1 MSKDVSI
8 IIERGTEQI
17 GGCCTLIKY
26 GHTCI
31 AIDIGSELPGKN
43 GIDLYVPELM
53 EGSDCECK
61 GLFLTHYHGDHIGEI
76 CKLADG
82 IDIYSSKTTK
92 QVMEAYQMHMGEHCP
107 FCVDMDRIIEMQYGS
122 SIVVGEFTVT
132 PIASDHSAI
141 GSVMYLI
148 EVGGKRIL
156 HTGDFRLHGKRKYKL
171 LEAVNHLGNI
181 DLLITEGTTLTRQT
195 DEDPWDE
202 GRVKW
207 ELKRLYS
214 KYKYVFV
221 LVSSTNLDRLQ
232 MVSEQVE
239 RGRYFIVSRFQK
251 QLMELAEE
259 LDECVFQKPLYYSEF
274 LNEKMRKHGFVMV
287 INSSDSCIRLMEEYF
302 RYYEQ
307 ESCLIYSMWSGY
319 LEYENIKRVS
329 DIAGYRMFHVHS
341 SGHVTVDDLNGFIDA
356 INPEKILVI
365 HTESNSKE
373 NIKLV
378 DRIISVKDG
387 EPIIIS

>member
-1 MSKDVSI
+1 MSKDVSV

-26 GHTCI
+26 GQTCI
-31 AIDIGSELPGKN
+31 AIDIGSVLPGKEEA
-43 GIDLYVPELM
+43 DLRVPELM
-53 EGSDCECK
+53 GDSACECK

-76 CKLADG
+76 SKLAKY

-92 QVMEAYQMHMGEHCP
+92 QVMEAYQKYMGEHSP
-107 FCVDMDRIIEMQYGS
+107 FCIDMNRFIEMQYGS
-122 SIVVGEFTVT
+122 SVVVGEFTVT

-148 EVGGKRIL
+148 EVGGKRLL

-171 LEAVNHLGNI
+171 LEAVNHIGNI

-195 DEDPWDE
+195 NEDTWDE
-202 GRVKW
+202 ERVKQ

-221 LVSSTNLDRLQ
+221 LASSTNLDRLQ
-232 MVSEQVE
+232 IVSDQVE

-251 QLMELAEE
+251 QLMELAEK
-259 LDECVFQKPLYYSEF
+259 LDECVFQKPLYYSDF
-274 LNEKMRKHGFVMV
+274 LKDKMRKRGFVMV
-287 INSSDSCIRLMEEYF
+287 INSSESCVRLMEEYF

-319 LEYENIKRVS
+319 LEYDNIKRVS
-329 DIAGYRMFHVHS
+329 DIAGDRMFHVHS

-373 NIKLV
+373 KIKLKS
-378 DRIISVKDG
+378 RIVSAKDG
-387 EPIIIS
+387 EQVIIS